1 MNGFLKCAIVDFI
14 MLTILFTVIIY
25 PITQLL
31 EAFYSLFKGI
41 TNKDGI
47 SVVGLSLVV
56 TICTLPLY
64 VVAERWQEIERL
76 TEEKLKAGVAR
87 IKRCFKG
94 DERFMILSTYYRQNH
109 YHPLMALRSSF
120 GLLIQIPF
128 FIAAYHFLSHLESLR
143 GVSFLFVNDLGAP
156 DRLFVVGNFGVN
168 VLPILMTMIN
178 CVSGAIYSKGHGAR
192 EKVQIFGL
200 AAIFLVLLY
209 NSPAG
214 LVIYWTMNNVF
225 SLVKNIFYK
234 LKNPKKVL
242 FVLVC
247 VAALF
252 CCVSGFTVFKHVR
265 NGYKLLLFCFGVF
278 ILICV
283 LCSKKALALL
293 NSSFKLL
300 DNDKN
305 LRLWAFLLPAVLLAL
320 LAGAAVPSMLM
331 QSEPV
336 NYCYV
341 DNVASPFF
349 FLRRSFLQALG
360 LFVFWPCCFFALFHA
375 KVKKAFCLL
384 FSFLAVAT
392 LMNVFAF
399 SGEYGP
405 ILPECIFMEEQFFTP
420 TMSSFLLNT
429 FLLVVVFILVCLL
442 LQKWPSVLSGL
453 SGIAMLSL
461 FVLCCRN
468 ILQVREAYKTMTPP
482 VKRTDVS
489 EIEPV
494 YHLSKEGKN
503 VIVVMQDR
511 LFMPM
516 VERCFDEKPEF
527 RQAFDGF
534 TFYKNAVSFGR
545 LTITGATALFGGY
558 SFSPYEINLRT
569 DQTMQEKHN
578 QALLTLPVV
587 FHEAGFDTTV
597 SGLPYENYLEY
608 PIEAMYEGYEYITR
622 AETRGAYSDIWYAVQ
637 GIEKVQFIAKKIE
650 RNLVWFSLFKMVPP
664 ILRRAVY
671 NNSYW
676 TAYDDY
682 DDGITRF
689 IDNYSEMDFLPE
701 LTDAQGQ
708 ADSFIMIDNE
718 TAHEPITLSP
728 PDYVPTGKEGS
739 VVEGG
744 QKGWDSHFSTMM
756 GLFNL
761 YEDFF
766 AHLKQLGVYDNTRII
781 IVSDHGAVV
790 DAEEL
795 RGGEKLNINKNRFV
809 ASILVKDF
817 GERGEVKTDMTFMT
831 NADTPYLATKGIV
844 PDEDAK
850 NPFTDLPFKIEDKAP
865 YVKLLNGL
873 TPSTKTRKKST
884 FFAKKGD
891 WFTVKDNVF
900 IPENWSALEGN

>member
-1 MNGFLKCAIVDFI
+1 

-31 EAFYSLFKGI
+31 GAFYLLFKGI

-128 FIAAYHFLSHLESLR
+128 FIAAYHFLSHLESLK

-168 VLPILMTMIN
+168 VLPILMTAIN
-178 CVSGAIYSKGHGAR
+178 CVSGAIYSKGHGVR

-225 SLVKNIFYK
+225 SLVKNVFYK
-234 LKNPKKVL
+234 LKNLKRVL

-247 VAALF
+247 VAAVF
-252 CCVSGFTVFKHVR
+252 CCVSCFTVLRNIK
-265 NGYKLLLFCFGVF
+265 NGYRMLLFCFGV
-278 ILICV
+278 IVLVCM
-283 LCSKKALALL
+283 LCSKKALSLL
-293 NSSFKLL
+293 DSNLKQL

-305 LRLWAFLLPAVLLAL
+305 LRLWLFALSAVLLSL
-320 LAGAAVPSMLM
+320 LSGAAIPSMLM

-341 DNVASPFF
+341 DDVVSPFF
-349 FLRRSFLQALG
+349 FLRRSILQALG
-360 LFVFWPCCFFALFHA
+360 LFVFWPCCFFALFSE
-375 KVKKAFCLL
+375 KVKKAFCLI
-384 FSFLAVAT
+384 FSFAAIAT
-392 LMNVFAF
+392 LVNVFAF

-405 ILPECIFMEEQFFTP
+405 ILPECIFMEEQTFNP
-420 TMSSFLLNT
+420 TLPSFLLNL
-429 FLLVVVFILVCLL
+429 FVLLVAFALVCLI
-442 LQKWPSVLSGL
+442 LQKWPRIMSGL
-453 SGIAMLSL
+453 STIAIISL
-461 FVLCCRN
+461 FILCCRN
-468 ILQVREAYKTMTPP
+468 VFQVREAYKTMTPP
-482 VKRTDVS
+482 IRRTDVS
-489 EIEPV
+489 EIKPV

-516 VERCFDEKPEF
+516 VERCFDKKPEF
-527 RQAFDGF
+527 RQIFDGF

-622 AETRGAYSDIWYAVQ
+622 AETRGAYSDIWYAVH
-637 GIEKVQFIAKKIE
+637 GIEKVQFIANKIE

-671 NNSYW
+671 NKGYW
-676 TAYDDY
+676 TVYDEY

-701 LTDAQGQ
+701 FTDAQGQ
-708 ADSFIMIDNE
+708 TDSFIMIDNE

-728 PDYVPTGKEGS
+728 PDYIPTGKEGS

-744 QKGWDSHFSTMM
+744 QRGWDSHFSTTM

-790 DAEEL
+790 DSPEL
-795 RGGEKLNINKNRFV
+795 RGGEKLNINKNRYV

-850 NPFTDLPFKIEDKAP
+850 NPFTGLPFKIEDKAP

-891 WFTVKDNVF
+891 WFTVKDNIFV
-900 IPENWSALEGN
+900 PENWSQLEGK